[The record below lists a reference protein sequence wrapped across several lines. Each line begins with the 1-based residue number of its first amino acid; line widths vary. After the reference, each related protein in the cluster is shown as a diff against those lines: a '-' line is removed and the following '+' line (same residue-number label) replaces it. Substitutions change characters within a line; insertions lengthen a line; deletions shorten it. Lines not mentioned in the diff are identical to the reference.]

1 MAKVLVVGGG
11 FAGVVA
17 AESLAKELEGDHE
30 VTLVSRTRQFLFYP
44 ALVRFAF
51 GQCTP
56 NDLGFDLREAMLS
69 RGVSFVQAEV
79 GRIVPDKR
87 KVIIA
92 GGDLAGE
99 MPYDFLLLAFGRR
112 LATERVMGFY
122 ENAHHLLSLE
132 ATLKFSAAVDNF
144 HQGHAVI
151 GSCLGAR
158 LPVPIFETAFAL
170 SRLLELRGERR
181 RCAITVVS
189 DETPA
194 EMFGGA
200 AISEKLLDAL
210 KTHGIELVSD
220 FSINQV
226 TPTSILASDGREID
240 CNLRMLVP
248 PFCGPS
254 PVLYT
259 GLTGA
264 EGYVRV
270 AADMKVVGEERI
282 YAAGDCVSFPGPKLG
297 HMAVRQGEV
306 AAANLRAEIE
316 GRAPD
321 AVYDHELTLV
331 IDTSDH
337 DSILLHQ
344 ELWTDEPGDVSS
356 SRFWSWAKRQ
366 QERYWKATHD

>member
-17 AESLAKELEGDHE
+17 AESLARKLEGKHE
-30 VTLVSRTRQFLFYP
+30 VTLVSRNRQFLFYP
-44 ALVRFAF
+44 GLVRYAF
-51 GQCTP
+51 GQCTL
-56 NDLGFDLREAMLS
+56 NELGFDLREAMLS

-79 GRIVPDKR
+79 GRIVPDER

-92 GGDLAGE
+92 GGDLIGE
-99 MPYDFLLLAFGRR
+99 MPYDFLVLAFGRR
-112 LATERVMGFY
+112 LATERVTGFF
-122 ENAHHLLSLE
+122 ENAHHLLSLD
-132 ATLKFSAAVDNF
+132 ATLKIADAKDGF

-151 GSCLGAR
+151 GSCPGAR
-158 LPVPIFETAFAL
+158 LPVPLFETAFAL
-170 SRLLELRGERR
+170 SRILKLRDERS

-200 AISEKLLDAL
+200 AISEKLLDSL
-210 KTHGIELVSD
+210 KSHGIELVSD
-220 FSINQV
+220 FPISQV
-226 TPTSILASDGREID
+226 TPTAILASDGRAID
-240 CNLRMLVP
+240 CSLRMLVP

-270 AADMKVVGEERI
+270 DAAMRVVGEERV

-306 AAANLRAEIE
+306 AAANLRAQIE
-316 GRAPD
+316 KRAPT
-321 AVYDHELTLV
+321 AVYDHELMLV
-331 IDTSDH
+331 IDTSNH
-337 DSILLHQ
+337 DSIFLHQ
-344 ELWTDEPGDVSS
+344 ELSTDGPADVHQ
-356 SRFWSWAKRQ
+356 SRFWAWAKLQ
-366 QERYWKATHD
+366 QERYWKATYD

>member
-17 AESLAKELEGDHE
+17 AESLAKELKGEHE
-30 VTLVSRTRQFLFYP
+30 VTLISRTRQFLFYP

-56 NDLGFDLREAMLS
+56 HDLGFDLREAMLR

-99 MPYDFLLLAFGRR
+99 MPYDFLVLAFGRR
-112 LATERVMGFY
+112 LATERVTGFY
-122 ENAHHLLSLE
+122 ENAHHLLTLE
-132 ATLKFSAAVDNF
+132 ATLKFSAALDNF

-151 GSCLGAR
+151 GSCPGAR
-158 LPVPIFETAFAL
+158 LPVPVFETAFAL
-170 SRLLELRGERR
+170 SRLLELRGERG

-189 DETPA
+189 NETPA

-200 AISEKLLDAL
+200 AISEKLLDSL
-210 KTHGIELVSD
+210 KAHGIELVSD

-226 TPTSILASDGREID
+226 TPTSILASDGRAIY

-306 AAANLRAEIE
+306 AAANVRAEIE
-316 GRAPD
+316 GRAP
-321 AVYDHELTLV
+321 AVTYDHELMLV

-337 DSILLHQ
+337 DSIFLHQ
-344 ELWTDEPGDVSS
+344 ELWTDEAADVHQG
-356 SRFWSWAKRQ
+356 RFWPWAKRQ
-366 QERYWKATHD
+366 QERYWQATHD